1 MKIDDYGEPIKRP
14 RLQVTAAH
22 VDIGLSFG
30 KTINTFFEKV
40 GLNYSPVLSTTD
52 QAMCV
57 YSISLIDYLGNRKKI
72 VLVSKEIWHQTH
84 LLSL

>member
-1 MKIDDYGEPIKRP
+1 MKIGDYGEPIKRP

-40 GLNYSPVLSTTD
+40 GLNYSAVLSTTD

-57 YSISLIDYLGNRKKI
+57 HSINLIDYLGEQ
-72 VLVSKEIWHQTH
+72 EIFCIG
-84 LLSL
+84 L